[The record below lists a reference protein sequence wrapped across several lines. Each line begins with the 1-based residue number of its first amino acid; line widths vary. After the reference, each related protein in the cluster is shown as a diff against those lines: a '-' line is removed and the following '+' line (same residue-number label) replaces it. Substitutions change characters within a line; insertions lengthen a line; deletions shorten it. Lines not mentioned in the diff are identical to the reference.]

1 MTCVA
6 KVGSFSFR
14 LDKVRCLRST
24 QLLAEHAAFQ
34 VARSAMNG
42 KIKLAAGRETLMLM
56 LMEEDFLDLMESP
69 LATRELQTTTCNQ
82 LSIRSLQEPCS

>member
-1 MTCVA
+1 
-6 KVGSFSFR
+6 
-14 LDKVRCLRST
+14 
-24 QLLAEHAAFQ
+24 
-34 VARSAMNG
+34 MNG